1 MTKKIYASLVLLW
14 VFGAYCLPQDTF
26 WSDPNVAER
35 MKASLREKGY
45 SRYSVPD
52 LVWVLHQENPLV
64 AVPAAY
70 LLGQISQEKE
80 LAERELVNE
89 LELWRDPLLARYI
102 GGALNNLG
110 YQSWTKIAV
119 ERLDS
124 LEASDSVNIALE
136 MARAKDYR
144 GWNYVK
150 KVLLDASTSDIKFR
164 ETATACRLFE
174 MMNTGEGR
182 RHSLAAELEQVR
194 VLLPEQR
201 QHPIQEAIDY
211 VQGDRWLGS
220 PNRDRLPTLPEK
232 N

>member
-1 MTKKIYASLVLLW
+1 MIKKLYALLVLLW
-14 VFGAYCLPQDTF
+14 LFGAYCLPQDTF

-35 MKASLREKGY
+35 MKATLREKGY
-45 SRYSVPD
+45 SSYSAID
-52 LVWVLHQENPLV
+52 LVWVLHQENPVV

-70 LLGQISQEKE
+70 LLGKISQEKE
-80 LAERELVNE
+80 FAERELINE

-119 ERLDS
+119 ERLAS
-124 LEASDSVNIALE
+124 LGTSDSVNIAVE

-150 KVLLDASTSDIKFR
+150 NVLLAASTSDIKFR
-164 ETATACRLFE
+164 ETAIACRLFE
-174 MMNTGEGR
+174 MMDTGQGR
-182 RHSLAAELEQVR
+182 RHSLITELEEVR
-194 VLLPEQR
+194 VVLPEQR
-201 QHPIQEAIDY
+201 RQPIQEAIDY